1 MGTITMEQRGAGRW
15 LRWLRAA
22 GGTAPPSPHEQRLEE
37 LESELALLREENAR
51 LKVKHERPGERP
63 VQERVRDLLP
73 PRAVGHGGDDDEPWE
88 LLTSCLMLRDGLIDA
103 CREIELGVCET
114 RRRLDAILPDDARDG
129 PVRAVPA
136 EPLTRDDLE
145 SVA

>member
-1 MGTITMEQRGAGRW
+1 MGTITIEQRGAGRW

-22 GGTAPPSPHEQRLEE
+22 GGTAAPSAQEQRLEA

-51 LKVKHERPGERP
+51 LKVKQERPGERP
-63 VQERVRDLLP
+63 VEERVRDLLP
-73 PRAVGHGGDDDEPWE
+73 PRGAHERDDDEPWE

-103 CREIELGVCET
+103 CREIEHGMRET

-136 EPLTRDDLE
+136 EPLTCDDLE

>member
-1 MGTITMEQRGAGRW
+1 MGTTTLDQRGAGRW

-22 GGTAPPSPHEQRLEE
+22 GGTAPPSAQERRLDE

-51 LKVKHERPGERP
+51 LKVKREQPGARA
-63 VQERVRDLLP
+63 VQERVRELLP
-73 PRAVGHGGDDDEPWE
+73 PRGAQGRDDDEPWE
-88 LLTSCLMLRDGLIDA
+88 LLTSCLMLRDGLVDA
-103 CREIELGVCET
+103 CREIEQGMRET

-129 PVRAVPA
+129 PVHAVPDD
-136 EPLTRDDLE
+136 PLTCDDLE